1 MKKIL
6 LILSL
11 FILVGCSK
19 EDSFNCKIDL
29 YNELQDYNFKA
40 NYKVYY
46 KDSFVIKVEKEEI
59 YSSNNKNTIKYFDEY
74 KNLELN
80 SFNELYGGI
89 IYNIRKKNN
98 EIIINSI
105 IDFNKLDIKQ
115 MIKNK
120 YIDRNYVKSNRLTT
134 SGIKLIY
141 KQKGAECQ

>member
-1 MKKIL
+1 MKNLL
-6 LILSL
+6 LIFCL
-11 FILVGCSK
+11 FLLVGCSK

-29 YNELQDYNFKA
+29 YNELQEYNLA
-40 NYKVYY
+40 ATYKVYY
-46 KDSFVIKVEKEEI
+46 KDSFVIRVEKEEI
-59 YSSNNKNTIKYFDEY
+59 YSSNNKDTIKYFNEY

-89 IYNIRKKNN
+89 IYNIGKKNN
-98 EIIINSI
+98 EIIINSV

-115 MIKNK
+115 MIKNN

-141 KQKGAECQ
+141 KQKGAECE